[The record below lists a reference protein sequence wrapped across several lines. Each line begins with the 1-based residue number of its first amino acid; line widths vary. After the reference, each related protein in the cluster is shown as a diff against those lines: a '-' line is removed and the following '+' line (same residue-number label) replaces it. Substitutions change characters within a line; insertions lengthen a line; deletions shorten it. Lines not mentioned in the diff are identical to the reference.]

1 MPYRGAPADMIP
13 VATKFYYEAH
23 VFTAERIADHVR

>member
-1 MPYRGAPADMIP
+1 MPYRGPADMTP